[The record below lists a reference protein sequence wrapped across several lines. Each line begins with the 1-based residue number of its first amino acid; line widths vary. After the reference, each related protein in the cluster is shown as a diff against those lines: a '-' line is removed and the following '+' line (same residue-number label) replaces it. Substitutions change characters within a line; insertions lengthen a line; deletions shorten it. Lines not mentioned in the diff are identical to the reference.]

1 MSSVFKLLAVS
12 FVFLCSLS
20 ARADDLRVCADPGNL
35 PYSNSDG
42 SGFENE
48 IAKLA
53 AKDLGRSVQ
62 FVWAPERGDYLRK
75 TLNAGVCDVVMS
87 LPSASDEAAV
97 THPYYRSSYVFVTR
111 KNHPAVRSFD
121 DPSLRNAHIGVNVIG
136 HDSASSP
143 AAQILFDR
151 GMASNIRWYRLVP
164 NYAVSDSTSTL
175 ITAVENGDVDVAIVW
190 GPVAGYLAKRS
201 ATDLRIVPV
210 SPPVVGNI
218 PLVFDMSMAV
228 RREDH
233 ALLNQLNS
241 FLERNRIQIADILKQ
256 YGMPTVPTPILSDRS
271 GR

>member
-1 MSSVFKLLAVS
+1 MI
-12 FVFLCSLS
+12 LS
-20 ARADDLRVCADPGNL
+20 
-35 PYSNSDG
+35 
-42 SGFENE
+42 
-48 IAKLA
+48 
-53 AKDLGRSVQ
+53 
-62 FVWAPERGDYLRK
+62 
-75 TLNAGVCDVVMS
+75 
-87 LPSASDEAAV
+87 
-97 THPYYRSSYVFVTR
+97 
-111 KNHPAVRSFD
+111 
-121 DPSLRNAHIGVNVIG
+121 
-136 HDSASSP
+136 
-143 AAQILFDR
+143 DR
-151 GMASNIRWYRLVP
+151 GHGPQIRWYRLVP